1 MQHGEPQLTQRNGEH
16 KVSFDALCITV
27 GTSHCIIVC
36 TFKLHF
42 YLVIADAR
50 I

>member
-16 KVSFDALCITV
+16 KVSFDALRITV
-27 GTSHCIIVC
+27 GTSRCIILC
-36 TFKLHF
+36 IFKFHI
-42 YLVIADAR
+42 YLVIAGAG